1 MSPPDLVQRKVEV
14 VATQGRA
21 TAAAKLATATA
32 CLGKASWEDA
42 PRKFLTSQLLVA
54 ILKGIIAGE
63 ANHEVY

>member
-1 MSPPDLVQRKVEV
+1 MRPTELVQRMVEV

-21 TAAAKLATATA
+21 TAAAKLATGTA
-32 CLGKASWEDA
+32 CLGKTSWEDA

-54 ILKGIIAGE
+54 ILMGIIAGE